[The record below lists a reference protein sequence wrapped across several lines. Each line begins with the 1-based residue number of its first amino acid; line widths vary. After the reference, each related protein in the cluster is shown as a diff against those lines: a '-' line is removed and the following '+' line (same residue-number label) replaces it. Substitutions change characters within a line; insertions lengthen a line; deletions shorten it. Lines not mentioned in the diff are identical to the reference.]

1 MSRTLHADIR
11 NCPPPIEIA
20 EGGHFVQEWGE
31 STAAAAVAA
40 F

>member
-20 EGGHFVQEWGE
+20 EGGHFVQKWGE
-31 STAAAAVAA
+31 AIAAAAVAA